1 MTKLATVIATLL
13 IFLST
18 NLLAQTQK
26 DTIYTYYTKTPV
38 VIDGSDSDACW
49 AKAQWH
55 AMDQVWIPYNQVM
68 ADGDFEGRYKVAW
81 DKNYLYILVEV
92 NDNILSDDHTNP
104 TDNYWN
110 DDCVEIFIDEDRS
123 KGNHLNSYNA
133 FAYHVS
139 IKYDAIDGGTGSAVN
154 LKNNLTVVI
163 DTIDETT
170 YVWEFAMKIYN
181 STFKPSSPENS
192 RVYLTANKLMG
203 FSIAYCDND
212 ETKAREN
219 FIGSMIMPEANANDN
234 YITADYFGSML
245 LVDPDNESTSSLR
258 IRENEKM
265 IKFYPNPAKEIIEY
279 TVQNQSEEQ
288 LKLGIYSITGE
299 LVQSLNLNEKQ
310 GMIEIGN
317 LNRGVYY
324 FSLTSGS
331 STNTEVIIKL

>member
-1 MTKLATVIATLL
+1 MTKLATVIAALL

-55 AMDQVWIPYNQVM
+55 AIDQVWIPYNQVM

-81 DKNYLYILVEV
+81 DKNFLYILVEV
-92 NDNILSDDHTNP
+92 NDNILSDDYSNP

-123 KGNHLNSYNA
+123 KGFHQTNYNA

-139 IKYDAIDGGTGSAVN
+139 TKYDVIDGGTGANVN
-154 LKNNLTVVI
+154 LKNNLTVVM
-163 DTIDETT
+163 DTIDENT
-170 YVWEFAMKIYN
+170 YVWEFALKIYN
-181 STFKPSSPENS
+181 SSYKPSNPENS
-192 RVYLTANKLMG
+192 RVNLTSNKLMG

-212 ETKAREN
+212 ETKFREN

-234 YITADYFGSML
+234 YITADFFGSML
-245 LVDPDNESTSSLR
+245 LVDPDNESTSSNR
-258 IRENEKM
+258 IKGNDKIIR
-265 IKFYPNPAKEIIEY
+265 FYPNPAKEIIEY
-279 TVQNQSEEQ
+279 SVQNQSLENM
-288 LKLGIYSITGE
+288 KLCIYSVSGE
-299 LVQSLNLNEKQ
+299 LVQSINLNKKQ
-310 GMIEIGN
+310 GTIEIGN

-324 FSLTSGS
+324 FNLTSGS
-331 STNTEVIIKL
+331 YSNTELIIKL